1 MEHELADLDG
11 LFRKFNGQLERLE
24 THAKHNLM
32 SAKNQDLEIF
42 LTRLTDLDIRLSQ
55 LSDHLKSR
63 MTDDP
68 SGDSGSTDDQLLH
81 LKSLNSALNRRAV
94 LHRIEKEFDQK
105 STGAPT
111 PLAEESAQDAS
122 KFDWSEKIKQ
132 SQGKK
137 NALQVLP
144 TSTKVN

>member
-1 MEHELADLDG
+1 MEHELQDLDG

-32 SAKNQDLEIF
+32 TAKNQDLETF
-42 LTRLTDLDIRLSQ
+42 LIRLKDLDIRLCQ
-55 LSDHLKSR
+55 LNDHLKSK
-63 MTDDP
+63 MTDDKNGE
-68 SGDSGSTDDQLLH
+68 SGATDDQLLH

-111 PLAEESAQDAS
+111 PLAEESSQDNT

-137 NALQVLP
+137 NA
-144 TSTKVN
+144 

>member
-1 MEHELADLDG
+1 MDHELADLDA

-32 SAKNQDLEIF
+32 TAKNQDLETF
-42 LTRLTDLDIRLSQ
+42 LVRLTDLDTRLCQ
-55 LSDHLKSR
+55 LNDHVKSR

-68 SGDSGSTDDQLLH
+68 SGETGATDEQLLH

-94 LHRIEKEFDQK
+94 LHRIEKEFEQK
-105 STGAPT
+105 SSGAPT
-111 PLAEESAQDAS
+111 PLAEESSQEAS

-137 NALQVLP
+137 NA
-144 TSTKVN
+144 

>member
-1 MEHELADLDG
+1 MEHELADLDA

-32 SAKNQDLEIF
+32 TAKNQDLETF
-42 LTRLTDLDIRLSQ
+42 LSRLTDLDIRLCQ
-55 LSDHLKSR
+55 LNEHLKSR
-63 MTDDP
+63 MTDDT
-68 SGDSGSTDDQLLH
+68 SGESGATDEQFLH

-105 STGAPT
+105 SSGAPT
-111 PLAEESAQDAS
+111 PLAEESSHDTS

-137 NALQVLP
+137 NA
-144 TSTKVN
+144 